1 VIVELKVAS
10 QSLHRLDDRLISLQV
25 DGPGR
30 LRPPGAQGGTVMYFG
45 VSPQDSLIQV
55 NPFVINEN
63 ELSILGSFN
72 NQFDTARVVVML
84 TSGVR
89 RVGNLIS
96 HRLALSEYL
105 QVFHLFGGRD
115 KLKMIVSMN
124 LFGGTLGAPLVPAA
138 E

>member
-1 VIVELKVAS
+1 VEKELKKIRPIGAEVVFEAAGNSAAQAS
-10 QSLHRLDDRLISLQV
+10 CIPLARK
-25 DGPGR
+25 GR
-30 LRPPGAQGGTVMYFG
+30 TIMYFG

-72 NQFDTARVVVML
+72 NQFAAARAVAML
-84 TSGVR
+84 ASGAR

-105 QVFHLFGGRD
+105 QVFHLLGGRD
-115 KLKMIVSMN
+115 MVNLMVGMN
-124 LFGGTLGAPLVPAA
+124 
-138 E
+138 